1 MPPSNEPKYFRD
13 FSNFSKEH
21 FLEEISHID
30 FMGLITEDVNKS
42 MNNIVERLQLIAELG
57 GRRPPSGAPYPY
69 KGTKGNPWI
78 DFLMC
83 IMASGIARG
92 HVRTTTTTTTVESR
106 NMAAMLQLM
115 G

>member
-1 MPPSNEPKYFRD
+1 
-13 FSNFSKEH
+13 
-21 FLEEISHID
+21 
-30 FMGLITEDVNKS
+30 MGI
-42 MNNIVERLQLIAELG
+42 IIIIAELG

-92 HVRTTTTTTTVESR
+92 RVRTTTTTTTTVTVESR
-106 NMAAMLQLM
+106 NMAAILQLM

>member
-1 MPPSNEPKYFRD
+1 MLLISNSLFFPRFQTAFKTLEITLKISKFAEEP
-13 FSNFSKEH
+13 
-21 FLEEISHID
+21 
-30 FMGLITEDVNKS
+30 TTS
-42 MNNIVERLQLIAELG
+42 MWIIAELG

-92 HVRTTTTTTTVESR
+92 RVRTTTTTTTVESR
-106 NMAAMLQLM
+106 NMAAILQLM